1 MASFI
6 VYYYLLLSVIEF
18 VVTIVGSL
26 SLSLAV
32 SLLHT
37 LSALC
42 CQLVGQPRVQWI
54 LYMKY
59 NLCMLS
65 ARFALGPSPCPSA
78 FGHNRVAC
86 FGPMKML
93 INSCDRKGVGI
104 AVAGRL
110 HFCLIAI
117 ENHRR
122 SSYLLFDIP
131 VPPLGPAWVLV
142 PASTF
147 PLYQISM
154 LRILY
159 MLSVRYIF

>member
-32 SLLHT
+32 SLLHS
-37 LSALC
+37 LHCVAKLWGSQEYNEFCIWNIIYACSQHALPSAL
-42 CQLVGQPRVQWI
+42 LHV
-54 LYMKY
+54 
-59 NLCMLS
+59 
-65 ARFALGPSPCPSA
+65 PSA

-122 SSYLLFDIP
+122 SSYLLFNIP